1 MMRRTAYVEPPPP
14 EPALPPRRAPGKSR
28 SVNARPAPQPDRHS
42 SEGSSLRDL
51 PSGLVSLIVH
61 FSLLIL
67 LGLVVF
73 PPKQGPLV
81 ELSLNWSDGDDIAGG
96 GGGPDELGDAEV
108 ETPEEMLPTA
118 ESEIADPLTEELSEF
133 ADSPLEIDPTS
144 MLEIEAPEID
154 ASDAIADLNSMGDSK
169 IRGAGSGG
177 GTGGG
182 KGRGNGTGTGD
193 RNGPSSGTGM
203 FGLRDEGSRIV
214 FVFDRSDSMN
224 SVFTLTSNGGS
235 RSITPLEAAKTELMK
250 SLNDLALGAE
260 FQVVFYNNEPEMFA
274 GSKAKEGI
282 TVASPETT
290 AKAQSFV
297 YDMVA
302 QNDTNHVAALQ
313 MALKL
318 NPDVIF
324 LLTDGE
330 AKDDLTNQQVKE
342 FEKQARRSGT
352 RINVIHFCY
361 EPRTTTTLRKLADE
375 TGGQFKM
382 ILIRSLV
389 DPDWRGGADEN

>member
-1 MMRRTAYVEPPPP
+1 M
-14 EPALPPRRAPGKSR
+14 SR
-28 SVNARPAPQPDRHS
+28 IVDVRSASQPDRHPS
-42 SEGSSLRDL
+42 DGSMFRDL

-73 PPKQGPLV
+73 PPKAGPLV

-96 GGGPDELGDAEV
+96 GGGPDELGDAEL
-108 ETPEEMLPTA
+108 ETPEEMLPTT
-118 ESEIADPLTEELSEF
+118 ESALADPLTEELSEF
-133 ADSPLEIDPTS
+133 ADATTEIDATS
-144 MLEIEAPEID
+144 MLEIEAPQID
-154 ASDAIADLNSMGDSK
+154 PSDALADLASMGDSK

-182 KGRGNGTGTGD
+182 RGRGHGTGTGD
-193 RNGPSSGTGM
+193 RSGPSSSTGM
-203 FGLRDEGSRIV
+203 FGLRDEGARIV

-224 SVFTLTSNGGS
+224 SVFTLTSGGAS
-235 RSITPLEAAKTELMK
+235 ASITPLEAAKTELMK
-250 SLNDLALGAE
+250 SLNDLALGSE

-274 GSKAKEGI
+274 ASKSKEGI

-297 YDMVA
+297 YGMVA
-302 QNDTNHVAALQ
+302 QNDTNHVAAIQ

-330 AKDDLTNQQVKE
+330 AKDDPTSQQVKD
-342 FEKQARRSGT
+342 FEKQCRRSGT

-361 EPRTTTTLRKLADE
+361 EPRTTTTLRRLADD

-382 ILIRSLV
+382 ILIRSLI
-389 DPDWRGGADEN
+389 DPDWRGGAVDEN